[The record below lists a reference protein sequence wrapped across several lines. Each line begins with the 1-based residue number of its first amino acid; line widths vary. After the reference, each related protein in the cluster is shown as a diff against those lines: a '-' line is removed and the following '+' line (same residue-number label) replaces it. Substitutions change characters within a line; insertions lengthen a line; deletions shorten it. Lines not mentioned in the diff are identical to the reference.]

1 MSRRFWKPCS
11 LMIYDH
17 HLKTGRRQEFVDI
30 TALVEADLKAASAS
44 EGLCVVFVTHTTAAL
59 TINENA
65 DSAVPQDMLSK
76 LAQLVPENENYRH
89 LEGNSDAHILSTL
102 IGCSLTIPVQLGKLV
117 LGTWQGIFFVE
128 FDGPRQRC
136 FKVKLL
142 AG

>member
-1 MSRRFWKPCS
+1 
-11 LMIYDH
+11 MIFDH
-17 HLKTGRRQEFVDI
+17 KLSTSRRQEFIDI
-30 TALVEADLKAASAS
+30 TTVVETDLKVENFT
-44 EGLCVVFVTHTTAAL
+44 EGVCVIFVTHTTAAL

-65 DSAVPQDMLSK
+65 DPDVPRDMLGK
-76 LAQLVPENENYRH
+76 LRQLVPENENYRH

-102 IGCSLTIPVQLGKLV
+102 IGCSLNIPVQDGRLV

-128 FDGPRQRC
+128 LDGPRKRN

>member
-1 MSRRFWKPCS
+1 
-11 LMIYDH
+11 MIFDH
-17 HLKTGRRQEFVDI
+17 QLKTGRRQEFVDI
-30 TALVEADLKAASAS
+30 TKLIEADLLAASLD

-65 DSAVPQDMLSK
+65 DPDVPRDMLVK
-76 LAQLVPENENYRH
+76 LTQLVPENDNYRH

-102 IGCSLTIPVQLGKLV
+102 IGCSLTIPVQQGQLV

-128 FDGPRQRC
+128 LDGPRQRR
-136 FKVKLL
+136 FKVKLM

>member
-1 MSRRFWKPCS
+1 
-11 LMIYDH
+11 MIFEH
-17 HLKTGRRQEFVDI
+17 NLKTGGRQELVDI
-30 TALVEADLKAASAS
+30 TALIEGNLKNSGMG

-65 DSAVPQDMLSK
+65 DPAVPYDMLSK
-76 LAQLVPENENYRH
+76 LAKMVPENENYRH

-102 IGCSLTIPVQLGKLV
+102 IGCSLSLPVEQGKLV

-128 FDGPRQRC
+128 LDGPRQRH

-142 AG
+142 VG

>member
-1 MSRRFWKPCS
+1 
-11 LMIYDH
+11 MIFDH
-17 HLKTGRRQEFVDI
+17 QLKTGRRQEFVDI
-30 TALVEADLKAASAS
+30 TKLIEADLLAASLD

-65 DSAVPQDMLSK
+65 DPDVPRDMLVK
-76 LAQLVPENENYRH
+76 LTQLVPENDNYRH

-102 IGCSLTIPVQLGKLV
+102 IGCSLTIPVQQGQLV

-128 FDGPRQRC
+128 LDGPRQRR
-136 FKVKLL
+136 FKVKFL